1 MSDLL
6 GIIDISDD
14 DGNLRLNELSAAFVS
29 PTVDVTSP
37 VTQSSWIPFSG
48 LFFDLFVC
56 CYFVSFLS

>member
-6 GIIDISDD
+6 GLIDISDD
-14 DGNLRLNELSAAFVS
+14 DGDLRLNELSAAFVS

-48 LFFDLFVC
+48 LFSYLCVC
-56 CYFVSFLS
+56 CHFV